1 MIELLVTVMGDRI
14 HTMETART
22 TEMGLT
28 SSRVSILVTVG
39 MRAVVSSSTTAV
51 DGSDVSVANVDIV
64 ALAAITESR
73 AYPRLHDLPS
83 GQVPFVLVDASS
95 SVRRHDVRC
104 LPDCHVAPGR
114 HGRSTARSLALKTR
128 TISRA
133 DVVAPRCKQTGA
145 IFHAMDR

>member
-51 DGSDVSVANVDIV
+51 DDSDVSVANVDIV
-64 ALAAITESR
+64 ALAAITESALIL
-73 AYPRLHDLPS
+73 AYTTFL
-83 GQVPFVLVDASS
+83 QVKFPSS
-95 SVRRHDVRC
+95 S
-104 LPDCHVAPGR
+104 
-114 HGRSTARSLALKTR
+114 
-128 TISRA
+128 
-133 DVVAPRCKQTGA
+133 
-145 IFHAMDR
+145 